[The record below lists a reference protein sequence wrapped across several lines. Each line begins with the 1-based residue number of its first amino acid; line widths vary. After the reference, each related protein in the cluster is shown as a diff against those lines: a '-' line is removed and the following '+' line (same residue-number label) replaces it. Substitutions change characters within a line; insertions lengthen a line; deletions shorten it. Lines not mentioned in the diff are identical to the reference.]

1 MKVDRGVVLKRE
13 VEVLSKAVLRRFTA
27 EYKRQ
32 IGRPTVIGPEPGEIG
47 ALLRCEELYQS
58 HPSAWRAARE
68 RGELAGLRPKRR
80 GPKAKLADPRDKR
93 PTRAAAPASRCL

>member
-1 MKVDRGVVLKRE
+1 MKVDPEVVLERE
-13 VEVLSKAVLRRFTA
+13 VEVLSRAACRRFTA
-27 EYKRQ
+27 EYKHR
-32 IGRPTVIGPEPGEIG
+32 IGRPTVVGAEPGGIG
-47 ALLRCEELYQS
+47 ALLRCQELYQP

-93 PTRAAAPASRCL
+93 PIRAAAPA